1 MAVPINEV
9 GTMGLA
15 MTAGISV
22 FTSFL
27 PKLTDI
33 AEHNSPEYAAT
44 VRVGEMGAAAVVL
57 ALGAMVAALIQ
68 DIRPFIL
75 AGVTAG
81 ALVIVY
87 EAALSASP
95 RKAAA

>member
-1 MAVPINEV
+1 MAVPIEQI
-9 GTMGLA
+9 GSIGLA
-15 MTAGISV
+15 MTTGISV

-44 VRVGEMGAAAVVL
+44 VRVGEAGAGAVVL
-57 ALGAMVAALIQ
+57 LLGAMVAAMTQ

-81 ALVIVY
+81 ALVVVY
-87 EAALSASP
+87 EAALNAQTGVT
-95 RKAAA
+95 A